1 MDLDFRT
8 FSTRSFEQFAQALS
22 AHLLGPGIMIF
33 GDGPDGGREAAY
45 DGTLDFP
52 TSADAWNGYTIM
64 QAKFL
69 QVPKSPAEDA
79 DWLVAQLEAE
89 FEKFTTPESQ
99 LRKPKYYILVSNA
112 RLSPLPASPKRAGGI
127 AKVDA
132 VFNKYRGRLGLA
144 DWRIWHLDQLTTY
157 LASADSIRRSYAAWL
172 SPSDVISDLL
182 QEVGSRRRTVGE
194 ALYRYLS
201 RELRTHQPVRL
212 QQAGYSG
219 ETATMIEDVFTDL
232 PFKRMDNALS
242 VSYPSLLSVIL
253 DRSRDRLDRAS
264 VNGQAHKG
272 SGHPEKILL
281 IGGPGQGKST
291 VSQFMG
297 QILRANALKS
307 DRIGSYSADISR
319 IVGGTLTAANL
330 IVGDQPLPRRIPF
343 RIDLPTFADRLSE
356 ASDGRLT
363 LLRYLAGE
371 IAQVADAEIDNEDV
385 RRWIAEEPTAFIL
398 DGLDEVPPSANR
410 SAVVRAIGE
419 FWDEAP
425 NADLLM
431 VVTTRPQGYNDDLD
445 PNFYVKY
452 EMIPLS
458 PDQAVTY
465 ALRLANNRLSDHVQ
479 RERVIGRIK
488 EAARSPTTSRLMVSP
503 LQVAIL
509 LALIDQRG
517 DAPRDRWTLF
527 DKYFAVV
534 LEREQGKVGPV
545 GETMRQWSR
554 QIISLHHRAG
564 FLLHVD
570 AETSGNSEAYLIAT
584 ELRTLV
590 HEQLLEDGFEGE
602 ELDRITSD
610 LLSAST
616 ERLVLL
622 VQREEGR
629 FGFEVRSLQEF
640 MAAAHLMAGSEA
652 IVQQRLETIANRNH
666 WLHVFQIASSKCFA
680 ISDSQHIRDTIITIC
695 RTLNEASD
703 ELDRYLR
710 TGSRLALSLLD
721 DGLAYDAPK
730 YRRLLVG
737 IALDILVRGPEF
749 LPTTLTEHCA
759 WEHSRSADY
768 IRPYFYSI
776 VEPTRSA
783 AWLLLMRL
791 SADDCDWALDWLG
804 REVPQDG
811 ASLGKLVALAG
822 LTNRNAALDVFFRTL
837 LELTPLDQIAIQIN
851 EMEENSYERRR
862 RIEEAFPCLKIFT
875 NRGNKILPTFIID
888 NPTNIKLPLVSIDVL
903 PELES
908 IYENFPKTDIWGAVH
923 AVSNFH
929 RNPSADT
936 LFFLLNKIY
945 ENNWL
950 DILLTIQYSLP
961 WPLMTA
967 LYSARFSG
975 GIKNIAAHVAA
986 GGFGDVEDW
995 KRAEIRWREKGVT
1008 QADLNYWKDGEFF
1021 GPNIAE
1027 VGVPWT
1033 PLTISGPIVGSNWI
1047 QWLIT
1052 LGMQSTGQTRTHLRD
1067 IIAFVLSFFKISN
1080 SINAA
1085 EAAFMLE
1092 SGRRRGASEV
1102 LEPHIVATF
1111 SEALLC
1117 DTSILDLLNT
1127 WGIERHVY
1135 LSNKHDVW
1143 REEVIRAFV
1152 IGLDERPGLIALVG
1166 SVAAASSMLIKKV
1179 RVPSETLTV
1188 LENSNVPVIEG
1199 YARVLRLIYGDIR
1212 SDHIDRV
1219 FFLGESDDFP
1229 PGLLRLILEDD
1240 TFGQEFLYK
1249 TGEIV
1254 AAHLNKGETNVR
1266 ITFGRV
1272 LGSIADQRLTP
1283 FGQEKCWHSLKLGET
1298 LFKFIGRRGRAG

>member
-8 FSTRSFEQFAQALS
+8 FSTRSFERFAQALA
-22 AHLLGPGIMIF
+22 AHLLGPGLMVF

-69 QVPKSPAEDA
+69 QVPKSPVEDA

-89 FEKFTTPESQ
+89 LEKFAAPNSQ

-112 RLSPLPASPKRAGGI
+112 RLSPLPASQKRKGGI

-132 VFNKYRGRLGLA
+132 VFAKYRQRLGLA
-144 DWRIWHLDQLTTY
+144 DWRVWHLDQLTTY
-157 LASADSIRRSYAAWL
+157 LASADGIRRSYAAWL

-182 QEVGSRRRTVGE
+182 QEVGSRRRAVGA

-232 PFKRMDNALS
+232 PFKKMDNALS
-242 VSYPSLLSVIL
+242 ASHPSLLSVIL
-253 DRSRDRLDRAS
+253 DRSRDRLDSAS
-264 VNGQAHKG
+264 VDAQADKAFG
-272 SGHPEKILL
+272 RPEKILL

-291 VSQFMG
+291 VSQFMS
-297 QILRANALKS
+297 QILRANALKL
-307 DRIGSYSADISR
+307 DRVGSYPADISR
-319 IVGGTLTAANL
+319 IVDGTLTAANL
-330 IVGDQPLPRRIPF
+330 IVGNQPLPRRIPF

-356 ASDGRLT
+356 RKDGRLT
-363 LLRYLAGE
+363 LLRYLASE
-371 IAQVADAEIDNEDV
+371 IAQVADVEIGIEDV
-385 RRWIAEEPTAFIL
+385 RRWIAEQPTAFVL

-410 SAVVRAIGE
+410 AAVIRAIGE

-425 NADLLM
+425 NADLQM

-445 PNFYVKY
+445 PSLYVKY
-452 EMIPLS
+452 EMTPLN

-465 ALRLANNRLSDHVQ
+465 ALRLADNRLSDHVQ
-479 RERVIGRIK
+479 RERVIGRIR

-570 AETSGNSEAYLIAT
+570 AETSGNSEAYLIEA

-590 HEQLLEDGFEGE
+590 REQLLEDGFEGE

-610 LLSAST
+610 LLAAST

-640 MAAAHLMAGSEA
+640 MAAAHLMGGSEA

-680 ISDSQHIRDTIITIC
+680 VSDSQHLRDTIVTIC
-695 RTLNEASD
+695 RTLNEAGD

-730 YRRLLVG
+730 YRRLLVV
-737 IALDILVRGPEF
+737 IALDILVRGPEV
-749 LPTTLTEHCA
+749 LPSTLTEHCA

-768 IRPYFYSI
+768 IRHYFSSI
-776 VEPTRSA
+776 VEPTRLA

-791 SADDCDWALDWLG
+791 SADNCDWALDWLN
-804 REVPQDG
+804 REVPQDS
-811 ASLGKLVALAG
+811 ANSGKLVALAG
-822 LTNRNAALDVFFRTL
+822 LTRRNAALDAFFRSL
-837 LELTPLDQIAIQIN
+837 LELTPLDQIAMQIN

-862 RIEEAFPCLKIFT
+862 RIERAFPCLKIFSDQ
-875 NRGNKILPTFIID
+875 GNEIAPTVIID
-888 NPTNIKLPLVSIDVL
+888 QPTNLTLRLVSIDIL
-903 PELES
+903 PERES
-908 IYENFPKTDIWGAVH
+908 IYTDFPTTPIWEAVR
-923 AVSNFH
+923 AVVDFH
-929 RNPSADT
+929 RNPSAIA
-936 LFFLLNKIY
+936 LASLLYKI
-945 ENNWL
+945 EDNNWL
-950 DILLTIQYSLP
+950 SLLLTIQWNLP

-967 LYSARFSG
+967 LYSGRFSG
-975 GIKNIAAHVAA
+975 NIRGVAVHVAA
-986 GGFGDVEDW
+986 GGFGDVKDW
-995 KRAEIRWREKGVT
+995 KQAEIRWREKGVT
-1008 QADLNYWKDGEFF
+1008 QADLNYWKNGEFF
-1021 GPNIAE
+1021 GPNIGEIGA
-1027 VGVPWT
+1027 PWT
-1033 PLTISGPIVGSNWI
+1033 PLAISGPVLGFDWV
-1047 QWLIT
+1047 QWLIS
-1052 LGMQSTGQTRTHLRD
+1052 LGMQSTGQTRIHLRD
-1067 IIAFVLSFFKISN
+1067 MIAFVLSVCKTNN
-1080 SINAA
+1080 SLNAA
-1085 EAAFMLE
+1085 EAVFMLE
-1092 SGRRRGASEV
+1092 GGRRRGTGEV
-1102 LEPHIVATF
+1102 LEPHIVASF
-1111 SEALLC
+1111 SDALLC
-1117 DTSILDLLNT
+1117 DTSILDLLNA
-1127 WGIERHVY
+1127 WGREHHVY
-1135 LSNKHDVW
+1135 LSNRHDVW

-1152 IGLDERPGLIALVG
+1152 TGLDGRPGLIALVG
-1166 SVAAASSMLIKKV
+1166 SVAAASSTLIKKI
-1179 RVPSETLTV
+1179 RVPSETLIA
-1188 LENSNVPVIEG
+1188 LEKNTVPVIEG
-1199 YARVLRLIYGDIR
+1199 YVRIIRLIYGDLR
-1212 SDHIDRV
+1212 SEHIERI
-1219 FFLGESDDFP
+1219 FSIGEADDFP
-1229 PGLLRLILEDD
+1229 PGLLNLILGDD

-1249 TGEIV
+1249 IGELV
-1254 AAHLNKGETNVR
+1254 AAYLNKSEINVR
-1266 ITFGRV
+1266 IKFGRV
-1272 LGSIADQRLTP
+1272 LGSIADQRLAS
-1283 FGQEKCWHSLKLGET
+1283 FGQEECWHSLKLGET
-1298 LFKFIGRRGRAG
+1298 LFKFVGRRRRAA